1 FHFVIPAQAGIQCV
15 EFQLFRIN
23 FETLIASFPQ
33 KWESSF
39 FEFQSFPINCLSIEC
54 LDSRLRGNDGGAVAV
69 FSGKYPQAKILLFS
83 QKQKTKNRNLKFV
96 IPAQAGIQCVELQLF
111 RINFETLIPSF
122 PRKWESSFLSF
133 SHSR

>member
-1 FHFVIPAQAGIQCV
+1 MTGFEIAAFIGSNRSRSAVIPTKVGIQFLEFQSFPINCLSIECLDSRLRGNDGGAVSVFSGKYPQAKILLFSQKQKTKNSNLKFVIPAQAGIQCV

-39 FEFQSFPINCLSIEC
+39 
-54 LDSRLRGNDGGAVAV
+54 
-69 FSGKYPQAKILLFS
+69 
-83 QKQKTKNRNLKFV
+83 
-96 IPAQAGIQCVELQLF
+96 
-111 RINFETLIPSF
+111 
-122 PRKWESSFLSF
+122 LSF